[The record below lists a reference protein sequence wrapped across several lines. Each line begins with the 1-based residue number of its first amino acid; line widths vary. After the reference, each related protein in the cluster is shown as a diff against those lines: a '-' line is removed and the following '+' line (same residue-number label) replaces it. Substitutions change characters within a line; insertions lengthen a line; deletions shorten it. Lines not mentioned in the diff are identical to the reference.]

1 MVWKTETGTTRS
13 TREGGKKIYKEGIY
27 KEERESLV
35 GIERRKCAEL
45 RGTSVL
51 SGEDKRG
58 IRGIVLQVSK
68 KILKAVPL
76 SQPAP
81 SKRLQRLRGTE
92 TNNESL
98 GAISFVSRTIVL
110 DIEQSP
116 RSFHG
121 KGRDRNAE
129 REREREVRRGR
140 ERSEETKACRRN

>member
-1 MVWKTETGTTRS
+1 M
-13 TREGGKKIYKEGIY
+13 
-27 KEERESLV
+27 
-35 GIERRKCAEL
+35 
-45 RGTSVL
+45 L

-81 SKRLQRLRGTE
+81 SKRLQRLGGTE

-110 DIEQSP
+110 DIESSP
-116 RSFHG
+116 PARFTKNEG
-121 KGRDRNAE
+121 IETE
-129 REREREVRRGR
+129 REARRGR